1 MQTKQSQSHLQ
12 MRALT
17 EGAVMVAL
25 ATALGYLKLFELPQ
39 GGAVCIGMLPLFLYC
54 VRWGLGKG
62 LVCCFAYGVLQ
73 LIFDGAYA
81 WGWTSMLLDYILA
94 YGIIGFTGVLRGKKG
109 GIFWATVVGCVLRFV
124 VHFISGVTIYR
135 IYAPEQLFNTTF
147 TNPWL
152 YSAAYNGSYVGLDM
166 VLCLVIFALLSHPMR
181 KYLTGQDLAV

>member
-25 ATALGYLKLFELPQ
+25 ATRWAISSSLNCLRAAQSVRHAAAVSLLRPLGTGQ
-39 GGAVCIGMLPLFLYC
+39 GT
-54 VRWGLGKG
+54 GLLLRLRCPTANLRRCLRLG
-62 LVCCFAYGVLQ
+62 LDLHAARLHSGLWYHRFHRR
-73 LIFDGAYA
+73 FP
-81 WGWTSMLLDYILA
+81 
-94 YGIIGFTGVLRGKKG
+94 GKKG
-109 GIFWATVVGCVLRFV
+109 RIFWATVVGCVLRFV

>member
-25 ATALGYLKLFELPQ
+25 ATRWAISSSLNCLRAAQSVSACCRCFST
-39 GGAVCIGMLPLFLYC
+39 AS
-54 VRWGLGKG
+54 RWGLGKG

-94 YGIIGFTGVLRGKKG
+94 YGIIGFTGVFRGKKG